1 MEYTEVVSD
10 PAREGALLD
19 PLFLNKEGQVSDGM
33 LGSNPE
39 INRNQKL
46 IRVVAKQLPWTAR
59 EETLA
64 CLGDW
69 LAEPLARQY

>member
-1 MEYTEVVSD
+1 MVSD

-39 INRNQKL
+39 IRKSTE
-46 IRVVAKQLPWTAR
+46 IKK
-59 EETLA
+59 
-64 CLGDW
+64 
-69 LAEPLARQY
+69 